1 MPAGIVELKHD
12 ALVGPGTDRFG
23 KIGENEF
30 EQLLAHGVGDIPHRL
45 ARHRLDEPG
54 HVEPFETVMAECDR
68 PLADRRPHAP
78 RDRLQADTVFVHRP
92 DLDRRARILAPLL
105 GCRSLELFLSA
116 VRSFS
121 VAASGW
127 RGRGC
132 WIE

>member
-1 MPAGIVELKHD
+1 M
-12 ALVGPGTDRFG
+12 R
-23 KIGENEF
+23 
-30 EQLLAHGVGDIPHRL
+30 LLAPAPTDLAKSARMSSNNSLHTGVGDIPHRL